1 MRQRTRQLL
10 ALLCGGGTV
19 AAIQLPADAA
29 GLGAVAGG
37 CQVSA
42 NVTVNPGLTLSNRQF
57 SYSYSGQLSGCF
69 YTGNGAASGGLIT
82 AGRVITIN
90 GRDYQEPAPAGSG
103 SCLVTSAAGYDFT
116 RWNNGE
122 QTIVKFAATSVGGV
136 TTITGKV
143 VPSLVLRAV
152 NPAPDEPPSAT
163 FVTTMFSG
171 QSVAGVVDFGA
182 PDTSVCLTP
191 RGLINA
197 TIVGALTHV
206 GVGN

>member
-1 MRQRTRQLL
+1 
-10 ALLCGGGTV
+10 LLCGGGTV
-19 AAIQLPADAA
+19 AALQLAAAAGPAHAA
-29 GLGAVAGG
+29 GLGTVAGG

-69 YTGNGAASGGLIT
+69 YTGTGAASGGLIT

-90 GRDYQEPAPAGSG
+90 GRDYQEPVPAGNG
-103 SCLVTSAAGYDFT
+103 SCLVTAAAGYDFT
-116 RWNNGE
+116 RWNNGK
-122 QTIVKFAATSVGGV
+122 QTIVKFAAMSVGGV
-136 TTITGKV
+136 TTITGSV

-152 NPAPDEPPSAT
+152 NPAPGEPPTAI
-163 FVTTMFSG
+163 FETTMFSG
-171 QSVAGVVDFGA
+171 QTVAGVVDFAA

-191 RGLINA
+191 SGLITA
-197 TIVGALTHV
+197 TIVGALTHA